1 MKKTIIL
8 AIALCSSL
16 LTANSQDI
24 YNSIRSKS
32 KAAVEAKGTDK
43 IVKRISQFKVD
54 ALDYMMIKMQEQM
67 PDSSTVLLD
76 KQAYAMQEF
85 VNFYIK
91 KVLLN
96 NDKSDSTQI
105 KGIKM
110 FMDASYSNPLFNDP
124 DEELTLGYY
133 YSPNAIT
140 RFSLNTDWRKAL
152 VAIKNLYAT
161 QGK

>member
-67 PDSSTVLLD
+67 PDS
-76 KQAYAMQEF
+76 
-85 VNFYIK
+85 
-91 KVLLN
+91 
-96 NDKSDSTQI
+96 
-105 KGIKM
+105 
-110 FMDASYSNPLFNDP
+110 
-124 DEELTLGYY
+124 
-133 YSPNAIT
+133 
-140 RFSLNTDWRKAL
+140 
-152 VAIKNLYAT
+152 
-161 QGK
+161 